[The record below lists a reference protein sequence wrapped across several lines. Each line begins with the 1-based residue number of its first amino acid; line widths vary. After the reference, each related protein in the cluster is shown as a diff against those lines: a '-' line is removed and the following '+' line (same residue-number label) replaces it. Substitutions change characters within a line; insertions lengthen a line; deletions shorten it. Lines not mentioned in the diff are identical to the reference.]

1 MLTITRYLMNTLK
14 QYSLL
19 QSITLHLL
27 PGILGTIAYVL
38 LAPTLLERGYPVL
51 LALMIAAGGVIVP
64 FQLGYLLLQ
73 RQNADGKPVIAFR
86 EPLPKWQYFV
96 FPLGMVIWAFL
107 ASGALS
113 QLDPIIAKAWF
124 GWLPDWFFI
133 FDIEQF
139 KPFSRDALLITFW
152 VGLAVNGLLA
162 PIVEELYFR
171 GHLLPRLSR
180 FGNWAPLINIT
191 LFSLYHFWTPWQ
203 FISRILWLLPW
214 GYVVWRKKNIY
225 LMMIAHCASNILGWL
240 LTWGLILSNS

>member
-1 MLTITRYLMNTLK
+1 MNTLK
-14 QYSLL
+14 HYSLL

-38 LAPTLLERGYPVL
+38 LAPMLLEKGYPAI
-51 LALMIAAGGVIVP
+51 LALLVAAGAVIFP
-64 FQLGYLLLQ
+64 FEIGYLFLQ
-73 RQNADGKPVIAFR
+73 AQRVKNSPVIEFR
-86 EPLPKWQYFV
+86 EPLPPWQYFV
-96 FPLGMVIWAFL
+96 FPLGMVIWGFL

-113 QLDPIIAKAWF
+113 LLDPVIARAWF
-124 GWLPDWFFI
+124 DWLPDWFFI
-133 FDIEQF
+133 FDVEQF
-139 KPFSRDALLITFW
+139 KPFSRDALLVTFW
-152 VGLAVNGLLA
+152 VGVAINGFLL

-203 FISRILWLLPW
+203 FFSRIVWLLPW
-214 GYVVWRKKNIY
+214 GYVVWRKKNIH

-240 LTWGLILSNS
+240 LTWGLILGNS